1 MDART
6 VETLRPAAWDWAGA
20 QLVCLRES
28 TRVLGPGQA
37 AEDAAQEAVVRAW
50 RQRDQCR
57 DPAHPAPW
65 LRRIAFNEAMRLA
78 SRRTEAALDEMS
90 GDSDRLACH
99 DADAVTA
106 AYVRQ
111 LVTTLSPLDRRLL
124 FMQVWADIPVHE
136 IAARLRMPEGT
147 VKIRL
152 HRARSRL
159 RQYMEDEL

>member
-1 MDART
+1 MDA
-6 VETLRPAAWDWAGA
+6 LPAAPDPRPAWDWSGA
-20 QLVCLRES
+20 RRLCLRES

-37 AEDAAQEAVVRAW
+37 AEDAAQEAIVRAW

-57 DPAHPAPW
+57 DPSKPGPW
-65 LRRIAFNEAMRLA
+65 LRRIAFNEAMRQA
-78 SRRTEAALDEMS
+78 SRRPEASLDELTAVA
-90 GDSDRLACH
+90 DRLACH
-99 DADAVTA
+99 DADVETA

-111 LVTTLSPLDRRLL
+111 LLTGLPLLDRRLL
-124 FMQVWADIPVHE
+124 FMQMWADIPIHE

-159 RQYMEDEL
+159 RHLMEDEV

>member
-1 MDART
+1 
-6 VETLRPAAWDWAGA
+6 
-20 QLVCLRES
+20 
-28 TRVLGPGQA
+28 VLGPGAA

-50 RQRDQCR
+50 RQRAQCW
-57 DPAHPAPW
+57 DPARPAAW
-65 LRRIAFNEAMRLA
+65 LRRIAYNEAIRLA
-78 SRRTEAALDEMS
+78 SRRRESALDELS
-90 GDSDRLACH
+90 ADSDRLACH
-99 DADAVTA
+99 ASDAETA

-111 LVTTLSPLDRRLL
+111 LLTYLSPLDRRLL

-159 RQYMEDEL
+159 RQLMEDEL

>member
-1 MDART
+1 MDA
-6 VETLRPAAWDWAGA
+6 LFAAPVPLPDWDWSGA
-20 QLVCLRES
+20 RHVCLRES

-37 AEDAAQEAVVRAW
+37 AEDAAQEAIVRAW

-57 DPAHPAPW
+57 DPSTPGPW

-78 SRRTEAALDEMS
+78 SRRVELPLDEWT
-90 GDSDRLACH
+90 DVPDRLACH
-99 DADAVTA
+99 DPDVETA

-111 LVTTLSPLDRRLL
+111 LLMGLPLLDRRLL
-124 FMQVWADIPVHE
+124 FMQMWADIPIHE

-159 RQYMEDEL
+159 RQLMEDEV